1 MKITKSQLKRI
12 IKEELE
18 SVLTEQTLGTM
29 KPEDIIN
36 SPNRDESIANIV
48 NFSVR
53 AKNPEA
59 RASAESL
66 LKQTFKKEP
75 SLFDEMISNT
85 KFIKAIDISPNKFF
99 VKFKGAF

>member
-18 SVLTEQTLGTM
+18 NILAEQVLGSM
-29 KPEDIIN
+29 DPEDIIN
-36 SPNRDESIANIV
+36 SPAKEKSIANIV

-53 AKNPEA
+53 TKNSEE
-59 RASAESL
+59 RAAAESL

-75 SLFDEMISNT
+75 SLFDKLISNT